1 MYNVYCTLIIE
12 ERDHLKEINCGLIMP
27 ISDIGEYTEQ
37 HWLDVKEMIIN
48 SLRESTKYKFN
59 IGIVSDQ
66 KGSSIIH
73 NSIVQGL
80 YDSEI
85 IICDISALNSNVM
98 FELGMRL
105 AFDRP
110 VIIIKD
116 NLTVAPFDINSIKY
130 EQYSSDLHFKK
141 VNDFSLKLLNVV
153 EETLLQ
159 SEEGSLKSFLSTFS
173 GIRVSNLEKESITE
187 SEALEQIYG
196 VLNLLTNKVDK
207 LSVNYPMLKVDRDLI
222 KSVLDNQVVNS
233 LTDIE
238 ENIIRLRY
246 GVDDGVNRSVD
257 IVAKV
262 FGVSTLAIF
271 ETEQNGLKKIFEN
284 I

>member
-1 MYNVYCTLIIE
+1 
-12 ERDHLKEINCGLIMP
+12 MP

-37 HWLDVKEMIIN
+37 HWLDVREMIIN
-48 SLRESTKYKFN
+48 SLGESTKYKFN